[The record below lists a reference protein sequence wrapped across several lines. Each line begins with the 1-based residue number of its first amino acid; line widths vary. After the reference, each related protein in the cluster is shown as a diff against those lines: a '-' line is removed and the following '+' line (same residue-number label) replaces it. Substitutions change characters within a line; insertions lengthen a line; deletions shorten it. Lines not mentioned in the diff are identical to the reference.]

1 MADYSY
7 IVKDTSGNKME
18 GVVHAPSLDAA
29 VTKLREQGHTI
40 ISVKD
45 YAVAEGRARPS
56 FLEQLSLSLHK
67 IRTRVPLS
75 SLVFFTRQLSTM
87 FSAGLTIEKAIN
99 NLMVEESNR
108 KFKNVISQMAADI
121 KKGWGLSEAME
132 KHPGVFSS
140 LYVALVKSGEVSGN
154 LYIVLEELA
163 DYLEFLQDTRR
174 KVISAMIYP
183 LFVVAVLGFIT
194 TAFIVYVVPM
204 FQDIYFRYGS
214 ELPSVTQ
221 LLITVSEGVR
231 HNFFLSLFVLLV
243 ILAAF
248 VSVSMTY
255 NGRLVID
262 GLRLKIPVVGR
273 LLTYSIM
280 SKFARTFGMLMG
292 AGVPVV
298 DSMSLVNRVVENLKI
313 KVGVSEATRF
323 IKDGY
328 SIAASMRKSGVFP
341 STLLSLAATGEETGE
356 VKKMFTQ
363 AASFYDKQV
372 DTTVTRLT
380 SLITPVL
387 IVLIAGVI
395 LFIVV
400 AIYLPI
406 FYLGSACK
414 RGMH

>member
-406 FYLGSACK
+406 FYLGSAFK

>member
-1 MADYSY
+1 MPDYSY
-7 IVKDTSGNKME
+7 IVKDSSGSRSE
-18 GVVHAPSLDAA
+18 GVVQAA
-29 VTKLREQGHTI
+29 TFEAALTKLREQGHTI

-45 YAVAEGRARPS
+45 YTAAAAKARPS

-87 FSAGLTIEKAIN
+87 FSAGLTIEKAIS

-108 KFKNVISQMAADI
+108 KFKAVIAQMATDI

-154 LYIVLEELA
+154 LYVVLGELA

-183 LFVVAVLGFIT
+183 LFVVVVLGFIT

-221 LLITVSEGVR
+221 LLLTVSEGVR

-243 ILAAF
+243 IFAAL
-248 VSVSMTY
+248 VSVNMTY

-262 GLRLKIPVVGR
+262 GLKLRMPVLGG

-313 KVGVSEATRF
+313 KVGISEATRF
-323 IKDGY
+323 IKNGY
-328 SIAASMRKSGVFP
+328 SIAASMKKSGVFP

-356 VKKMFTQ
+356 VKKMFAQ

-395 LFIVV
+395 LFIVI

-406 FYLGSACK
+406 FYLGSAFK

>member
-1 MADYSY
+1 MPDYSY
-7 IVKDTSGNKME
+7 IVKDTGGNRVE
-18 GVVHAPSLDAA
+18 GVLQAANFDAA
-29 VTKLREQGHTI
+29 LAKLRDQGNTI
-40 ISVKD
+40 ISLKD
-45 YAVAEGRARPS
+45 YAGAAARARPS
-56 FLEQLSLSLHK
+56 FLDQVSLSLHK
-67 IRTRVPLS
+67 LRTRVPLT

-87 FSAGLTIEKAIN
+87 FSAGLTIERAIN

-108 KFKNVISQMAADI
+108 RFKRVIAQMATDI

-132 KHPGVFSS
+132 RHPGVFSS
-140 LYVALVKSGEVSGN
+140 LYVALVRSGEVSGN
-154 LYIVLEELA
+154 LHAVLGELA
-163 DYLEFLQDTRR
+163 DYLEFIQDTRR
-174 KVISAMIYP
+174 KVVSAMIYP
-183 LFVVAVLGFIT
+183 IFVVVVLGFIT

-204 FQDIYFRYGS
+204 FQEIYSRYGS
-214 ELPSVTQ
+214 ELPAVTQ
-221 LLITVSEGVR
+221 LLINVSEGVR

-248 VSVSMTY
+248 SAVNMTY
-255 NGRLVID
+255 GGRLVID
-262 GLRLKIPVVGR
+262 GMKLRLPVLGQ
-273 LLTYSIM
+273 LQTYSMM
-280 SKFARTFGMLMG
+280 SKFSRTFGMLMG
-292 AGVPVV
+292 AGVPVI
-298 DSMSLVNRVVENLKI
+298 DSMNLVNRVVENLKV
-313 KVGVSEATRF
+313 KVGVGQATRF

-328 SIAASMRKSGVFP
+328 SIAASMKKSGVFP

-395 LFIVV
+395 LFIVI

-406 FYLGSACK
+406 FYLGSAFK